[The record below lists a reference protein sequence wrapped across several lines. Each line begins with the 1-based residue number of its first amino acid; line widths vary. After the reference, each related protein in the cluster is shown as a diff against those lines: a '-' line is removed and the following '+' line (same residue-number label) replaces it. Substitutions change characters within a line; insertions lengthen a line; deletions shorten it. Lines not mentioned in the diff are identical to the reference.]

1 MIIISAC
8 LAGVNCR
15 YDKNN
20 KAHPDIIKMIK
31 EGNAIPLC
39 PEQLGGLP
47 TPREPT
53 EIINE
58 HFITKYGND
67 VTKEFQD
74 GAKEALRI
82 AQIAKSKTAILK
94 SNSPSCGCG
103 KIYDGTFSGKLKE
116 GDGIFCKLLKKEN
129 FIIQTEENL

>member
-103 KIYDGTFSGKLKE
+103 KIYDGTFSGNRNYAM
-116 GDGIFCKLLKKEN
+116 FLL
-129 FIIQTEENL
+129 FQQSGCHSWL